1 MPGLSRY
8 MPHCFLAEAPQR
20 RYFCKN
26 LINIISMKKL
36 IVAFAVVCSL
46 MPLCAKAQASE
57 AAPAEKAAKAEF
69 NPHWFLQLQAGGA
82 YAVGE
87 AKDFKDLLSPAAA
100 VSAGYRFNPLLGLR
114 LGVGG
119 WQARGGWAD
128 PARNY
133 KFDYIQTNLD
143 VMLSLTNLFCGFNDR
158 FLDAYLFAGFG
169 GAVGLDNDEAVAMN
183 AGGAKFEKLWT
194 GKKFF
199 PAGRAG
205 IGLNFNVSRTVSVGL
220 ELNANMLPDN
230 FNSKKGSVCD
240 WQYNALLGLT
250 YSFGG
255 RTKKAV
261 VTEPEPEVIAPRPA
275 VVQEPEPQPQP
286 EPAPAP
292 KPVVKPAPMVQN
304 VFFTINSSR
313 IRKDE
318 QSKIDSIVEY
328 MKENPDA
335 TVVVTGYADKETG
348 TTTYNMAISGRRA
361 KAVADAIVAAG
372 IEASRVT
379 TVAKGDTEQPFEGR
393 TRNRVAVA
401 LTQF

>member
-1 MPGLSRY
+1 
-8 MPHCFLAEAPQR
+8 
-20 RYFCKN
+20 
-26 LINIISMKKL
+26 MKKF
-36 IVAFAVVCSL
+36 IVAFAVACSL
-46 MPLCAKAQASE
+46 MPLCATAQASE
-57 AAPAEKAAKAEF
+57 AAGAEKAAKAEF

-82 YAVGE
+82 YTVGE

-100 VSAGYRFNPLLGLR
+100 VSGGYRFNPLLGLR

-119 WQARGGWAD
+119 WQARGGWSV

-158 FLDAYLFAGFG
+158 LLDAYLFAGFG

-261 VTEPEPEVIAPRPA
+261 VAEPEPEVIAPRPA

-292 KPVVKPAPMVQN
+292 KPVVKPAPMEQN

-313 IRKDE
+313 IRMDE

-335 TVVVTGYADKETG
+335 SVVVTGYADKETG
-348 TTTYNMAISGRRA
+348 TTAYNMAISGRRA
-361 KAVADAIVAAG
+361 KAVADAIVAG
-372 IEASRVT
+372 GVEASRVT

-401 LTQF
+401 LTRF